1 MSVLRDA
8 RRAVRIGR
16 DLLANR
22 RARAALAQRLEQ
34 LPPLEPG
41 TYKIAVYFADS
52 SVNMY
57 QIRQWYKPLEVLGRT
72 WPVVV
77 LSRGATAATQ
87 LFEESPLPVAYV
99 RTVVAL
105 EQTLAEQDI
114 RIVFYVNQ
122 NTKNF
127 QMFRYGQRWHVFIN
141 HGESDKMY
149 MTTNQ
154 FKAYDYSLVA
164 GDAALARLQ
173 KVLWDYDF
181 DKRAIKIGRPQADHY
196 SGDLPYTPDDRTVV
210 LYAPTWEGDRRAA
223 AYGSIA
229 THGVA
234 LVRALLA
241 TGRHR
246 VIYRP
251 HPRSGVV
258 DHTYGAANR
267 EIVGMLAAANTADP
281 DAHHIHDTGSD
292 LGWQLSAADVAI
304 VDISAMVYDR
314 LASGKPLMVT
324 RPADPEAQVDS
335 SGYLSACEWLDA
347 SEASAIVAHTDRLR
361 QDPETVSRLNSW
373 VRHYFGDPTPG
384 AATQRFHDAV
394 AHLMDEWDRYAALHA
409 GDEETQITVSAA
421 TGSTSTVAPQA
432 SGADDPTQSQE
443 TGEDDDD
450 LR

>member
-1 MSVLRDA
+1 MGVLRDA
-8 RRAVRIGR
+8 RKAVKIGR

-22 RARAALAQRLEQ
+22 RARAALSHRLAQ
-34 LPPLEPG
+34 LPPLEANK
-41 TYKIAVYFADS
+41 YKVAVYFADS
-52 SVNMY
+52 EVNMY
-57 QIRQWYKPLEVLGRT
+57 QIRQWYKPLQELGRT

-77 LSRGATAATQ
+77 LSRGATAATR

-105 EQTLAEQDI
+105 ERTLAEQDI

-154 FKAYDYSLVA
+154 FKAYDYSFVA
-164 GDAALARLQ
+164 GDAAIARLK

-181 DKRAIKIGRPQADHY
+181 DKRAIPIGRPQADHY
-196 SGDLPYTPDDRTVV
+196 SGTLPYTPDGRTVV

-229 THGVA
+229 THGVD

-241 TGRHR
+241 SGTHR

-251 HPRSGVV
+251 HPRSGVT
-258 DHTYGAANR
+258 DHSYAAANR
-267 EIVGMLAAANTADP
+267 EIIGMLAAANASDP
-281 DAHHIHDTGSD
+281 DAHHVHDTGAE
-292 LGWQLSAADVAI
+292 LGWQLSAADVAV

-314 LASGKPLMVT
+314 LASGKPLLIT
-324 RPADPEAQVDS
+324 RPADPEAKVDTN
-335 SGYLSACEWLDA
+335 GYLSACEWLHA
-347 SEASAIVAHTDRLR
+347 SEASSIVALTDRVLH
-361 QDPETVSRLNSW
+361 DPETVGRLDYW
-373 VRHYFGDPTPG
+373 VRRYFGDPTPG

-394 AHLMDEWDRYAALHA
+394 EHLMGEWERYAALHA
-409 GDEETQITVSAA
+409 GEEPTQLTISTANSALPLPVPSA
-421 TGSTSTVAPQA
+421 NAE
-432 SGADDPTQSQE
+432 DDPTQSHE